1 AERLW
6 REHHHLRADEPAQQ
20 RGFRLPRD
28 PPPRHQLPRR
38 GRGPGAGNGG
48 RQPARPRLKTGRNRM
63 KDILM
68 MAYILVWPA
77 VVAVMMILMGRGI
90 LRDMRRARRKGEDLV

>member
-1 AERLW
+1 
-6 REHHHLRADEPAQQ
+6 
-20 RGFRLPRD
+20 
-28 PPPRHQLPRR
+28 
-38 GRGPGAGNGG
+38 
-48 RQPARPRLKTGRNRM
+48 M